1 MAALRRVLLACWAL
15 ICIGVAALLAIML
28 VNTSW
33 ATSVIDFLDKVA
45 LYNMKLTFIA
55 DSGIW
60 MAVLIAL
67 AVLTIGI
74 FCLIVALK
82 PKPAVKKLRVAVVDG
97 GAVDISLA
105 AIQNVVKKAALTQRG
120 VDSVTTRLMVKNNGL
135 HVLLNITIP
144 DNLSVPE
151 TGNAVRDAVKA
162 QLEAMAGLVPAEV
175 KVIITDVLEKKEEGH
190 SGGNG

>member
-1 MAALRRVLLACWAL
+1 MAALRRVLLALWGL
-15 ICIGVAALLAIML
+15 ICAGIAALLAIML

-33 ATSVIDFLDKVA
+33 AESIIHFLDKVA
-45 LYNMKLTFIA
+45 LYNMKLTFLE

-60 MAVLIAL
+60 MAILIAF
-67 AVLTIGI
+67 VLLVIGI

-82 PKPAVKKLRVAVVDG
+82 PKTAIKKLRIAVVDG
-97 GAVDISLA
+97 GAVDISLS
-105 AIQNVVKKAALTQRG
+105 AIQNVIKKAALSQPG
-120 VDSVTTRLMVKNNGL
+120 VESVDTRLLVKNNGL

-151 TGNAVRDAVKA
+151 MGNAVRDAVQA
-162 QLEAMAGLVPAEV
+162 QLEAMAGIVPAEV
-175 KVIITDVLEKKEEGH
+175 KVIITDVLEKKEEGN

>member
-1 MAALRRVLLACWAL
+1 MAALRRVLLALWGL
-15 ICIGVAALLAIML
+15 ICAGVAALLAIML

-33 ATSVIDFLDKVA
+33 AESIIHFLDKVA
-45 LYNMKLTFIA
+45 LYNMKLSFLE

-60 MAVLIAL
+60 MVILFAL
-67 AVLTIGI
+67 ALLVIGI
-74 FCLIVALK
+74 VCLIVALK
-82 PKPAVKKLRVAVVDG
+82 PKPTVKKLRVAVVDG

-105 AIQNVVKKAALTQRG
+105 AIQNVIKKAAVSQAG
-120 VDSVTTRLMVKNNGL
+120 VESVNTRLLIKNNGL

-144 DNLSVPE
+144 DNLSVLE

-162 QLEAMAGLVPAEV
+162 QLEAMAGIVPAEV
-175 KVIITDVLEKKEEGH
+175 KVIITDVLEKKEEDK